1 MKTEN
6 YMTLSGEAMEQ
17 LSKNGAFLT
26 TKHGENLNT
35 MTISWA
41 SLGTIWNKPVMIVA
55 VRYSRHTY
63 KLIDQSN
70 QFTVSVPALGEKKK
84 ELAFCGSKSG
94 RDYNKFN
101 ECGLVLKDSQKI
113 STPVIEGC
121 QIHFECK
128 TVYKQAM
135 EPGLVDEGIKK
146 TFYDSND
153 NYHVIYYGEIVA
165 CYKE

>member
-1 MKTEN
+1 MKKEKYTE
-6 YMTLSGEAMEQ
+6 LSKEAMEQ
-17 LSKNGAFLT
+17 LSGNGAFLT
-26 TKHGENLNT
+26 TKYGDDVNT

-63 KLIDQSN
+63 KLIDKSN
-70 QFTVSVPALGEKKK
+70 QFTVSVPEFGQMKK
-84 ELAFCGSKSG
+84 ELSFCGSKSG
-94 RDYNKFN
+94 RDFNKFE
-101 ECGLVLKDSQKI
+101 ECQLELKAAYDVD
-113 STPVIEGC
+113 TPVISGC
-121 QIHFECK
+121 KFHFECR

-135 EPGLVDEGIKK
+135 EPGLVDDGIKK